1 MRTGSYVIVGILAAA
16 TWWLASR
23 NSRSV
28 DATVRR
34 SPSPGYYFKNAT
46 LTETDAAGKINLTL
60 VTRAAQQNPDTRLI
74 QLSDIQVD
82 YQTQDDA
89 RWQLTADEGS
99 MPTGAN
105 VLTLRGHVVMHAVGG
120 SAQGAVIRTDTLS
133 LDRAH
138 HVASTVNP
146 AMIEWAPH
154 QLSAR
159 GFRLDLTR
167 KTLELE
173 NAVHGTFRR

>member
-1 MRTGSYVIVGILAAA
+1 MRAGTYVLVGILAAA

-23 NSRSV
+23 GSRPVS
-28 DATVRR
+28 ATYHRP
-34 SPSPGYYFKNAT
+34 PSPGYYFKDAT
-46 LTETDAAGKINLTL
+46 LTETDASGKISLTL
-60 VTRAAQQNPDTRLI
+60 LTRTAQQNPDTRLI
-74 QLSDIQVD
+74 QLRDINVN

-89 RWQLTADEGS
+89 RWNLTADEGS

-105 VLTLRGHVVMHAVGG
+105 LLTLRGHVVMNALGG
-120 SAQGAVIRTDTLS
+120 SVGGAVIRTDTLS
-133 LDRAH
+133 LDRSH
-138 HVASTVNP
+138 HVASTASP
-146 AMIEWAPH
+146 ATIEWAPH

-167 KTLELE
+167 QTLELE